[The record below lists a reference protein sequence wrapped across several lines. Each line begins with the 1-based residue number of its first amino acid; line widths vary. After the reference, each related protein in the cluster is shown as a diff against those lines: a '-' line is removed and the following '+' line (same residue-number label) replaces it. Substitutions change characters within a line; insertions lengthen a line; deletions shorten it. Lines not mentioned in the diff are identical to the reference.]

1 MTKAEFLEKL
11 RRALNGNMSAA
22 AVEDN
27 IQFYDSYFSSQTA
40 QGRTEA
46 DVLNELGDPRIL
58 ARTLIDAA
66 ERAGDV
72 RAHEAN
78 ETQYRTA
85 GYDTAGGGADRSR
98 GFSGTSSGRN
108 ASSFDGQGFASG
120 RTGQGQS
127 FSNHAF
133 QGNSFRRASGD
144 TWTQEE
150 GMREH
155 HVTRIP
161 GWLIV
166 LAVILILF
174 VVVSVVG
181 SLIWMILPYAI
192 PVILVVYIVKLIGRK

>member
-11 RRALNGNMSAA
+11 RRALNGDMSAA

-78 ETQYRTA
+78 ET
-85 GYDTAGGGADRSR
+85 
-98 GFSGTSSGRN
+98 
-108 ASSFDGQGFASG
+108 
-120 RTGQGQS
+120 
-127 FSNHAF
+127 
-133 QGNSFRRASGD
+133 
-144 TWTQEE
+144 
-150 GMREH
+150 
-155 HVTRIP
+155 
-161 GWLIV
+161 
-166 LAVILILF
+166 
-174 VVVSVVG
+174 
-181 SLIWMILPYAI
+181 
-192 PVILVVYIVKLIGRK
+192 

>member
-1 MTKAEFLEKL
+1 MTKAEFLERL

-27 IQFYDSYFSSQTA
+27 IQFYDSYFSGQIA
-40 QGRTEA
+40 QGRSEA

-66 ERAGDV
+66 ERAGDA

-78 ETQYRTA
+78 ETQYRTS
-85 GYDTAGGGADRSR
+85 GYYTAGNGA
-98 GFSGTSSGRN
+98 SGAQSWNGSASGRN
-108 ASSFDGQGFASG
+108 ASSYG
-120 RTGQGQS
+120 RTGQTQG
-127 FSNHAF
+127 FRNHTF
-133 QGNSFRRASGD
+133 QGHASRSGAGSRSGAHD
-144 TWTQEE
+144 SWTQDD
-150 GMREH
+150 GMKEH
-155 HVTRIP
+155 SVFRIP
-161 GWLIV
+161 GWLIA
-166 LAVILILF
+166 LLVILILF